1 MIFPK
6 VTKVDQKEQNNSEEG
21 FLEHLKGFLEEGFLK
36 LFMYDI
42 FKSYNE
48 IPGTK
53 EKGKQKTF
61 DSKNLHF

>member
-6 VTKVDQKEQNNSEEG
+6 VTKIGPKEQNNSEEG
-21 FLEHLKGFLEEGFLK
+21 FLEYLKGFLEEGFLK

-42 FKSYNE
+42 FKRYNE

-53 EKGKQKTF
+53 EKGK
-61 DSKNLHF
+61 